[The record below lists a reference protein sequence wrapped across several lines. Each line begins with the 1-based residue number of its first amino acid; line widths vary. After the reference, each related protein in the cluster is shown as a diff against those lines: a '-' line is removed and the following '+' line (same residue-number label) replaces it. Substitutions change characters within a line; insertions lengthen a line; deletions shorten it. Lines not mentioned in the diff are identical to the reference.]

1 MSSMYYSYI
10 YYDNQLTNNTSES
23 YKDGNQID
31 QWVHILIVSAGKR
44 KYYGEGRTML
54 PCNGPPTTI
63 PNVMFCMIWYWS
75 LSGRRVAISIQE
87 ILIYIPF

>member
-1 MSSMYYSYI
+1 MYYSYI
-10 YYDNQLTNNTSES
+10 YYDNQLTNNTSEN

-31 QWVHILIVSAGKR
+31 QWVDILIVSAGKR
-44 KYYGEGRTML
+44 KCYGEGRTI
-54 PCNGPPTTI
+54 PTTI

-87 ILIYIPF
+87 IRIYIPF